1 MLSPTRNVKQDSSR
15 QGIKVF
21 ILYLIRILMR
31 CLQNVFYYQTKL
43 RVTITT
49 TVALCTGNTPA
60 LKHGF
65 F

>member
-49 TVALCTGNTPA
+49 VALCTGNTPA